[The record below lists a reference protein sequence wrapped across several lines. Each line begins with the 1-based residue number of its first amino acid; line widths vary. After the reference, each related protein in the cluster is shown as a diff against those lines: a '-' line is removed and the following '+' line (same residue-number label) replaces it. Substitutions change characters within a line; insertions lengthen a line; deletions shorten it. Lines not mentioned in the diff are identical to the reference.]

1 MQPFWVAAPA
11 MTIAVNAST
20 NPPSLLCK
28 LSGAIPIGYGRGIM
42 ARLIL
47 GWCELAPWLVHHRE
61 VCPSLGVTLRLRT
74 YTTNQNAAR
83 PRERERSVSDPV
95 CRDRRE
101 TPREL
106 PLNSGEGRPSSR
118 RGGRRHA
125 SDPGSVLFRARDTH
139 AGQGR
144 KQSEWSR
151 RQGGERGTPLCGHI
165 ERCAASRL
173 ESKAA
178 HDQEADKG
186 GK

>member
-1 MQPFWVAAPA
+1 MHVKLDILIHINMVRVRRGGAGAAGRA
-11 MTIAVNAST
+11 ALSIDDTRSQGTERRYIR
-20 NPPSLLCK
+20 LC
-28 LSGAIPIGYGRGIM
+28 
-42 ARLIL
+42 
-47 GWCELAPWLVHHRE
+47 
-61 VCPSLGVTLRLRT
+61 T

-106 PLNSGEGRPSSR
+106 PLNSGEGRRPSSR